1 MKNVT
6 FIFKSNNTGK
16 LNVATL
22 SSLYRVGKSNI
33 SNSPFVSS
41 ECLAAMT
48 SIAAHKNAFKSF
60 FMLVRRSQKVKSNQH
75 FFFSLVK
82 SAFKYAVGFVRINDK
97 FKYKKVAR
105 VLNTSWFVT
114 WLKMLSGVQ
123 NGFNVKMK

>member
-1 MKNVT
+1 MKNAT

-97 FKYKKVAR
+97 FKYKKSR
-105 VLNTSWFVT
+105 TSSKHKLVCHLAKNAFGCPKWF
-114 WLKMLSGVQ
+114 Q
-123 NGFNVKMK
+123 C